1 MSFLRNMFS
10 GGLAVDDP
18 RRFVIEA
25 MIGAMEADG
34 DVTDEEMEILQKNL
48 ETHDLFADLTPDQTS
63 RLIDAAADAIRGA
76 GGGAQRAQAIARGL
90 PSRGVRLT
98 AYTMACEVC
107 VADAELPDG
116 EVRYLEALQQALD
129 LSDDDAREVFEAV
142 RGQSGLLTLEE
153 KAAKMRDLMPQFI
166 DCMALMAAAD
176 GEVHEDE
183 LAGVRAVLR
192 NIPDMTVLS
201 RDELDLAIEESFARN
216 AGKRPER
223 ELAAIAQAIDN
234 PADRYWTTVY
244 MLIIALADGV
254 TDWREIAFLRAAKD
268 AFELSDEQM
277 DRAQVNAEMFP
288 AASIG

>member
-268 AFELSDEQM
+268 AFELSDDQM